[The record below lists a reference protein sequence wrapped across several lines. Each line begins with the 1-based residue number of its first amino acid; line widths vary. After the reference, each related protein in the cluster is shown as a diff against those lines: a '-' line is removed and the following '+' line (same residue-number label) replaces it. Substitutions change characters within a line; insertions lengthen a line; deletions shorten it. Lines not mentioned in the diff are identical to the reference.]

1 MSYSSEQRD
10 DEQLAIPDDLET
22 LRQALVGELQAINPY
37 HGRVLVLENGQAVTT
52 LEHTI
57 EQEKEH
63 VAELA
68 RRIQRLDPVQAD

>member
-37 HGRVLVLENGQAVTT
+37 HGLY
-52 LEHTI
+52 
-57 EQEKEH
+57 
-63 VAELA
+63 
-68 RRIQRLDPVQAD
+68 